1 MRDVLRE
8 RVVAFIRS
16 ALHDDEARDALLRDV
31 LSHQS
36 SQVEPYRRLLSARKL
51 LELDPLSWPAL
62 PTDVFRFARVASH
75 APSSDIRVFRTSGTT
90 TGARGEHAF
99 ADLGLYDLAAKKAA
113 ETFLFTGDVDRLV
126 VLAPREADAPDSS
139 LAYMLARFSEWFA
152 PATYAWSGELDVD
165 VLRSALETDRPIG
178 ILGTSFALLFAE
190 EALDRRYELAPGS
203 FVMETGG
210 TKGKTRAI
218 DAREL
223 RAALADRYRAPVIGE
238 YGMTELSSQL
248 YDTDSPLRYAWPPWV
263 RVSIVHP
270 ETLAPLPAG
279 ELGLVRIDDLANLDS
294 VAAIQTSD
302 VGRIVGDRLE
312 LAGRSSD
319 AVPRGCS
326 LAIEEALG

>member
-8 RVVAFIRS
+8 RIVELIRS
-16 ALHDDEARDALLRDV
+16 GANDAGRRDALLRDL
-31 LSHQS
+31 LSHQAS
-36 SQVEPYRRLLSARKL
+36 EVEAFRRLLSARKL
-51 LELDPLSWPAL
+51 LDLDPLSWPAL
-62 PTDVFRFARVASH
+62 PTDVFRFARIAGH
-75 APSSDIRVFRTSGTT
+75 PPSSDVRVFRTSGTT
-90 TGARGEHAF
+90 SGERGAHPFR
-99 ADLGLYDLAAKKAA
+99 DLGLYDLAAKKAA
-113 ETFLFTGDVDRLV
+113 ETFLFTSPVERLV
-126 VLAPREADAPDSS
+126 ILAPRETDAPDSS
-139 LAYMLARFSEWFA
+139 LAYMLARFGEWFA
-152 PATYAWSGELDVD
+152 LPSYAWDGALDLAA
-165 VLRSALETDRPIG
+165 LRSALETDRPIA
-178 ILGTSFALLFAE
+178 ILGTAFALLFAE
-190 EALDRRYELAPGS
+190 DALDRRYELPRGS

-302 VGRIVGDRLE
+302 VGRIVGGRLE
-312 LAGRSSD
+312 LAGRASD